1 MKKMLGLVALS
12 VIALALT
19 ACAQEPVAPAAA
31 PAPAVAAPVEAAARA
46 EAAAP
51 AEITVEGV
59 VSVVP
64 GPDGAAL
71 LIFINPAEGHGYK
84 VDLVNGE
91 GKTLADK
98 NGKTVKATGV
108 DANRLFNVTSITVV
122 E

>member
-1 MKKMLGLVALS
+1 MKKMIGLIALS
-12 VIALALT
+12 VIALSLT
-19 ACAQEPVAPAAA
+19 AAAQEPAAPAAA
-31 PAPAVAAPVEAAARA
+31 PTPAVAAPA

-51 AEITVEGV
+51 AEITIEGV

-64 GPDGAAL
+64 GPDGAAQ

-98 NGKTVKATGV
+98 NGKTVKVTGV
-108 DANRLFNVTSITVV
+108 DANRLLSIKSVTVV